1 MPQLADGTYVVSFES
16 SLGAFGGGTVMIKG
30 YRISGGD
37 IGYLYEG
44 QLEESGDDLVG
55 HVKVTQHDK
64 TMESV
69 FGDIE
74 QFDIDLKGRV
84 IDDRGIFKGAVAG
97 FPMFQLTVRL
107 DLHEKVG
114 GAAVI

>member
-1 MPQLADGTYVVSFES
+1 MPQLIDGAYVVSFES
-16 SLGAFGGGTVMIKG
+16 SLGAFGGGTVMIEG
-30 YRISGGD
+30 HRISGGD
-37 IGYLYEG
+37 IGYFYEG
-44 QLEESGDDLVG
+44 QLEEQGDDVVG

-74 QFDIDLKGRV
+74 QFEIDLKGRV
-84 IDDRGIFKGAVAG
+84 IHGRGIFKGAVAG

-107 DLHEKVG
+107 DLHEDEGPKT
-114 GAAVI
+114 